1 LTEAAASSE
10 ATAGTLPGLAPGL
23 RGAVAAGF
31 VYDPITMLL
40 GEIVFWVSVA
50 LITYAYVG
58 YPLALAVVSLLR
70 TRRVEKA
77 DVSPS
82 VTFIITAYNEEK
94 RIAEKLENTLKLVY
108 PRSKL
113 EILVASDCSPDKTDE
128 IVKSYGERGIQLVR
142 ASVRKGKEAAQ
153 KLAVE
158 VAKGEIFVFS
168 DVATILPEHAV
179 SNIVKNFNDPTV
191 GCVSSVD
198 RFVDQD
204 GQASGEGAYVRYE
217 MFLRSLE
224 TRVNSLVGLS
234 GSFFAARREVCKAA
248 WSDDLQS
255 DFNTV
260 LNSMR
265 MGLRGVA
272 DPDSIGYYKNIAD
285 ERKEYDRKV
294 RTVLRGIS
302 VFMRSL
308 ALVNPLRHSVF
319 AWQLL
324 SHKLCRWLVPFAMMT
339 AFVSNALLVLSS
351 RWYAMLFLIQ
361 ILFYSVALG
370 GIFWKPLLRLPIVRL
385 FSFFLL
391 VNASIFQAWIRYWSG
406 ERLIVWEP
414 SKR

>member
-1 LTEAAASSE
+1 MMFLEIGFWMSV
-10 ATAGTLPGLAPGL
+10 GL
-23 RGAVAAGF
+23 VA
-31 VYDPITMLL
+31 
-40 GEIVFWVSVA
+40 
-50 LITYAYVG
+50 YAYLG
-58 YPLALAVVSLLR
+58 YAFLLWGFSLFR
-70 TRRVEKA
+70 CRRVSKA
-77 DVSPS
+77 DITPS
-82 VTFIITAYNEEK
+82 VTFIITAYNEQS
-94 RIAEKLENTLKLVY
+94 RIADKLENTLKLTY
-108 PRSKL
+108 PASRLKVV
-113 EILVASDCSPDKTDE
+113 VASDCSSDRTDE
-128 IVKSYGERGIQLVR
+128 IVKSYGDRGIQLVR

-260 LNSMR
+260 LNSMQ

-308 ALVNPLRHSVF
+308 TLANPFRHAIF
-319 AWQLL
+319 AWQLV
-324 SHKLCRWLVPFAMMT
+324 SHKLCRWLVPFGMMT
-339 AFVSNALLVLSS
+339 AFVSNAILALSS
-351 RWYAMLFLIQ
+351 PWYTMLFSIQ
-361 ILFYSVALG
+361 ALFYAVALA
-370 GIFWKPLLRLPIVRL
+370 GILWKPLLRLPIIKL
-385 FSFFLL
+385 ASFFLL

-406 ERLIVWEP
+406 ERLVAWEP

>member
-1 LTEAAASSE
+1 MVLS
-10 ATAGTLPGLAPGL
+10 
-23 RGAVAAGF
+23 
-31 VYDPITMLL
+31 
-40 GEIVFWVSVA
+40 EIVFFVSVA
-50 LITYAYVG
+50 LIVYAYAG
-58 YPLALAVVSLLR
+58 YPLALSLLSLFKSR
-70 TRRVEKA
+70 HVDKA
-77 DVSPS
+77 DVNPS

-94 RIAEKLENTLKLVY
+94 RIVEKLENTLALIY
-108 PRSKL
+108 PRGQL
-113 EILVASDCSPDKTDE
+113 EILVASDCSSDGTDK
-128 IVKSYGERGIQLVR
+128 IVNFYKDRGVQLVR

-158 VAKGEIFVFS
+158 MAKGEILVFS
-168 DVATILPEHAV
+168 DVATILTEQAV
-179 SNIVKNFNDPTV
+179 SNIVKNFHDPTV

-198 RFVDQD
+198 RFLDQD
-204 GQASGEGAYVRYE
+204 GRVSGEGAYVRYE

-234 GSFFAARREVCKAA
+234 GSFFAARSMVCKQA

-272 DPDSIGYYKNIAD
+272 DPESVGYYKNIAD
-285 ERKEYDRKV
+285 ERKEYERKV

-308 ALVNPLRHSVF
+308 ALVNPLRHAMF

-324 SHKLCRWLVPFAMMT
+324 SHKLCRWLVPFGMMT
-339 AFVSNALLVLSS
+339 AFVSNTILALSS

-370 GIFWKPLLRLPIVRL
+370 GILWKPLLRLPIIKL
-385 FSFFLL
+385 SSFFLL
-391 VNASIFQAWIRYWSG
+391 VNASIFQAWVRYCSG
-406 ERLIVWEP
+406 ERLVAWEP

>member
-1 LTEAAASSE
+1 
-10 ATAGTLPGLAPGL
+10 
-23 RGAVAAGF
+23 
-31 VYDPITMLL
+31 MLFA
-40 GEIVFWVSVA
+40 EIVFWASVA

-58 YPLALAVVSLLR
+58 YPLALGVVSLVKA
-70 TRRVEKA
+70 RRVEKA
-77 DVSPS
+77 NVSPS
-82 VTFIITAYNEEK
+82 VTFIIAAYNEEK

-108 PRSKL
+108 PREKL
-113 EILVASDCSPDKTDE
+113 EILVASDCSSDKTDD
-128 IVKSYGERGIQLVR
+128 IVISYGDRGIQLVR

-153 KLAVE
+153 KFAVE
-158 VAKGEIFVFS
+158 AAKGEILVFS

-179 SNIVKNFNDPTV
+179 SNIVKNFHDQTV

-198 RFVDQD
+198 RFVEQD
-204 GQASGEGAYVRYE
+204 GRASGEGAYVRYE

-234 GSFFAARREVCKAA
+234 GSFFAARREVCQGV
-248 WSDDLQS
+248 WSDELQS

-319 AWQLL
+319 AWQML
-324 SHKLCRWLVPFAMMT
+324 SHKLCRWLVPFGMMT
-339 AFVSNALLVLSS
+339 AFVSNALLALSS
-351 RWYAMLFLIQ
+351 RWYAIVFLIQ
-361 ILFYSVALG
+361 VLFYSVALG
-370 GIFWKPLLRLPIVRL
+370 GILWKPLLHLPIIKL
-385 FSFFLL
+385 SSFFLL
-391 VNASIFQAWIRYWSG
+391 VNASIFQAWVRYWSG
-406 ERLIVWEP
+406 ERLVAWEP

>member
-1 LTEAAASSE
+1 
-10 ATAGTLPGLAPGL
+10 
-23 RGAVAAGF
+23 
-31 VYDPITMLL
+31 MLF

-50 LITYAYVG
+50 LIAYAYAG
-58 YPLALAVVSLLR
+58 YPLVLGVVSLVR

-82 VTFIITAYNEEK
+82 VTFIIAAYNEEE
-94 RIAEKLENTLKLVY
+94 RIAEKLDNTLKLVY
-108 PRSKL
+108 PRERL
-113 EILVASDCSPDKTDE
+113 EILVASDCSSDKTDE
-128 IVKSYGERGIQLVR
+128 IVRSYGDRGIHLIR
-142 ASVRKGKEAAQ
+142 APVRKGKDAAQ

-158 VAKGEIFVFS
+158 AAKGEILVFS
-168 DVATILPEHAV
+168 DVATILPEDAI
-179 SNIVKNFNDPTV
+179 SNIVKNFHDPTV

-204 GQASGEGAYVRYE
+204 GQVSGEGAYVRYE

-224 TRVNSLVGLS
+224 MRVNSLVGLS
-234 GSFFAARREVCKAA
+234 GSFFAARREVCKGA
-248 WSDDLQS
+248 WADDLQS

-308 ALVNPLRHSVF
+308 ALVNPLRHALF

-324 SHKLCRWLVPFAMMT
+324 SHKLCRWLVPFGMMT
-339 AFVSNALLVLSS
+339 AFVSNAYVAFSS
-351 RWYAMLFLIQ
+351 RWYATLFMIQ
-361 ILFYSVALG
+361 VLFYAVALG
-370 GIFWKPLLRLPIVRL
+370 GIVWKPLLRLPIIKL
-385 FSFFLL
+385 SSFFLV
-391 VNASIFQAWIRYWSG
+391 VNASIFQAWVRYWSG
-406 ERLIVWEP
+406 ERLITWEP

>member
-1 LTEAAASSE
+1 
-10 ATAGTLPGLAPGL
+10 
-23 RGAVAAGF
+23 
-31 VYDPITMLL
+31 MMWL
-40 GEIVFWVSVA
+40 GEIVFGVSVA
-50 LITYAYVG
+50 LIVYAYAG
-58 YPLALAVVSLLR
+58 YPLVLGVVSLLR

-82 VTFIITAYNEEK
+82 VTYIITAYNEEK
-94 RIAEKLENTLKLVY
+94 RIAEKLENTLKLAY
-108 PRSKL
+108 PHSNL
-113 EILVASDCSPDKTDE
+113 EILVASDCSSDKTDE
-128 IVKSYGERGIQLVR
+128 IVQSYGGRGVQLVR

-158 VAKGEIFVFS
+158 VAKGEILVFS
-168 DVATILPEHAV
+168 DVATILTEYAV
-179 SNIVKNFNDPTV
+179 SNIVKNFHDPTV

-204 GQASGEGAYVRYE
+204 GRVSGEGAYVRYE

-234 GSFFAARREVCKAA
+234 GSFFAARSVVCKQA

-272 DPDSIGYYKNIAD
+272 DPESIGYYKNIAD

-308 ALVNPLRHSVF
+308 TLVNPLRHSVF

-324 SHKLCRWLVPFAMMT
+324 SHKLCRWLVPFGMMT
-339 AFVSNALLVLSS
+339 AFVSNALLALSS
-351 RWYAMLFLIQ
+351 QWYAMLFLIQ
-361 ILFYSVALG
+361 TLFYSVGLG
-370 GIFWKPLLRLPIVRL
+370 GIFWKPLLRLPIIKL
-385 FSFFLL
+385 SSFFLL
-391 VNASIFQAWIRYWSG
+391 VNASIFQAWVRYWSG
-406 ERLIVWEP
+406 ERLVTWEP

>member
-1 LTEAAASSE
+1 
-10 ATAGTLPGLAPGL
+10 
-23 RGAVAAGF
+23 
-31 VYDPITMLL
+31 MLL
-40 GEIVFWVSVA
+40 GEVVFWISVA
-50 LITYAYVG
+50 LIAYAYVG
-58 YPLALAVVSLLR
+58 YPLVLGVVSLLR
-70 TRRVEKA
+70 TRRVQKA
-77 DVSPS
+77 NVSPP
-82 VTFIITAYNEEK
+82 VTYIITAYNEEK
-94 RIAEKLENTLKLVY
+94 RIAQKLENTLKLVY
-108 PRSKL
+108 SRSKL
-113 EILVASDCSPDKTDE
+113 EILVASDCSSDKTDE
-128 IVKSYGERGIQLVR
+128 IVKSYGERGIRLVR
-142 ASVRKGKEAAQ
+142 APVRKGKEAAQ

-158 VAKGEIFVFS
+158 IANGEILVFS
-168 DVATILPEHAV
+168 DVATILPENAV
-179 SNIVKNFNDPTV
+179 SNIVKNFHDPTV

-198 RFVDQD
+198 RFLDQD
-204 GQASGEGAYVRYE
+204 GRVSGEGAYVRYE

-234 GSFFAARREVCKAA
+234 GSFFAARREVCKGQ

-272 DPDSIGYYKNIAD
+272 DPESVGYYKNIAD

-294 RTVLRGIS
+294 RTVLRGLS

-308 ALVNPLRHSVF
+308 ALVNPLRHAVF

-324 SHKLCRWLVPFAMMT
+324 SHKLCRWLVPFAMIT
-339 AFVSNALLVLSS
+339 AFVSNALLALSS
-351 RWYAMLFLIQ
+351 QWFALLFLIQ

-370 GIFWKPLLRLPIVRL
+370 GIFWKPLLRLPIVKL

-391 VNASIFQAWIRYWSG
+391 VNVAIFQAWVRYWSG
-406 ERLIVWEP
+406 ERLIAWEP

>member
-1 LTEAAASSE
+1 
-10 ATAGTLPGLAPGL
+10 
-23 RGAVAAGF
+23 
-31 VYDPITMLL
+31 MLF

-50 LITYAYVG
+50 LIAYAYVG
-58 YPLALAVVSLLR
+58 YPLALGLVSLVR
-70 TRRVEKA
+70 ARRVEKA
-77 DVSPS
+77 NVSPS
-82 VTFIITAYNEEK
+82 VTFIITAYNEEE
-94 RIAEKLENTLKLVY
+94 RIAGKLDNTLRLIY
-108 PRSKL
+108 PREKL
-113 EILVASDCSPDKTDE
+113 EILVASDCSSDKTDE
-128 IVKSYGERGIQLVR
+128 IVRSYRDRGVQLLR
-142 ASVRKGKEAAQ
+142 ASIRKGKEAAQ

-158 VAKGEIFVFS
+158 AAKGEILVFS
-168 DVATILPEHAV
+168 DVATILPEDAV
-179 SNIVKNFNDPTV
+179 SNIVKNFHDPTV

-204 GQASGEGAYVRYE
+204 GRGSGEGAYVRYE

-234 GSFFAARREVCKAA
+234 GSFFAARREVCKGV

-272 DPDSIGYYKNIAD
+272 DPDSIGYYTNIAD

-308 ALVNPLRHSVF
+308 SLVNPMRHAVF
-319 AWQLL
+319 AWQML
-324 SHKLCRWLVPFAMMT
+324 SHKLCRWLVPFAMVA
-339 AFVSNALLVLSS
+339 AFVSNALLALSS
-351 RWYAMLFLIQ
+351 PWYAVLFLMQ

-370 GIFWKPLLRLPIVRL
+370 GIFWRPLMRLPLVKL
-385 FSFFLL
+385 SSFFLV
-391 VNASIFQAWIRYWSG
+391 VNASIFQAWLRYWSG

>member
-1 LTEAAASSE
+1 MIFL
-10 ATAGTLPGLAPGL
+10 
-23 RGAVAAGF
+23 
-31 VYDPITMLL
+31 
-40 GEIVFWVSVA
+40 EIVFWMSVGLVA
-50 LITYAYVG
+50 YAYLG
-58 YPLALAVVSLLR
+58 YPLLLWGLSLIR
-70 TRRVEKA
+70 FRRVSKA
-77 DVSPS
+77 DITPS
-82 VTFIITAYNEEK
+82 VTFIITAYNEQS
-94 RIAEKLENTLKLVY
+94 RIAGKLENTLKLRY
-108 PRSKL
+108 PISRLKVV
-113 EILVASDCSPDKTDE
+113 VASDCSSDRTDE
-128 IVKSYGERGIQLVR
+128 IVKSYADQGIQLVR
-142 ASVRKGKEAAQ
+142 AAVRKGKEAAQ

-168 DVATILPEHAV
+168 DVATILPEHSV

-234 GSFFAARREVCKAA
+234 GSFFAARREVCKGA

-260 LNSMR
+260 LNSMQ
-265 MGLRGVA
+265 MGLRGVS

-308 ALVNPLRHSVF
+308 TLANPFRHAIF
-319 AWQLL
+319 AWQLV
-324 SHKLCRWLVPFAMMT
+324 SHKLCRWLVPFGMMT
-339 AFVSNALLVLSS
+339 AFVSNAILALSS
-351 RWYAMLFLIQ
+351 PWYAMLFSIQ
-361 ILFYSVALG
+361 ALFYAVALA
-370 GIFWKPLLRLPIVRL
+370 GILWKPLLRLPIIKL
-385 FSFFLL
+385 ASFFLL

-406 ERLIVWEP
+406 ERLVAWEP

>member
-1 LTEAAASSE
+1 
-10 ATAGTLPGLAPGL
+10 
-23 RGAVAAGF
+23 
-31 VYDPITMLL
+31 
-40 GEIVFWVSVA
+40 
-50 LITYAYVG
+50 
-58 YPLALAVVSLLR
+58 
-70 TRRVEKA
+70 VEKA
-77 DVSPS
+77 NVSPS
-82 VTFIITAYNEEK
+82 VTFIITAYNEEE
-94 RIAEKLENTLKLVY
+94 RIAGKLDNTLRLIY
-108 PRSKL
+108 PREKL
-113 EILVASDCSPDKTDE
+113 EILVASDCSSDKTDE
-128 IVKSYGERGIQLVR
+128 VVRSYRDRGVQLLR
-142 ASVRKGKEAAQ
+142 ASIRKGKEAAQ

-158 VAKGEIFVFS
+158 AAKGEILVFS
-168 DVATILPEHAV
+168 DVATILPEDAV
-179 SNIVKNFNDPTV
+179 SNIVKNFHDPTV

-204 GQASGEGAYVRYE
+204 GRGSGEGAYVRYE

-234 GSFFAARREVCKAA
+234 GSFFAARREVCKGV

-272 DPDSIGYYKNIAD
+272 DPDSIGYYTNIAD

-308 ALVNPLRHSVF
+308 SLVNPMRHAVF
-319 AWQLL
+319 AWQML
-324 SHKLCRWLVPFAMMT
+324 SHKLCRWLVPFAMVA
-339 AFVSNALLVLSS
+339 AFVSNALLALSS
-351 RWYAMLFLIQ
+351 PWYAVLFLMQ

-370 GIFWKPLLRLPIVRL
+370 GIFWRPLMRLPLVKL
-385 FSFFLL
+385 SSFFLV
-391 VNASIFQAWIRYWSG
+391 VNASIFQAWLRYWSG

>member
-1 LTEAAASSE
+1 MSV
-10 ATAGTLPGLAPGL
+10 GL
-23 RGAVAAGF
+23 VA
-31 VYDPITMLL
+31 
-40 GEIVFWVSVA
+40 
-50 LITYAYVG
+50 YAYLG
-58 YPLALAVVSLLR
+58 YALVLWGLSLFR
-70 TRRVEKA
+70 CRRVSKA
-77 DVSPS
+77 DITPS
-82 VTFIITAYNEEK
+82 VTFIITAYNEQS
-94 RIAEKLENTLKLVY
+94 RIAGKLENTLKLTY
-108 PRSKL
+108 PVSRLKV
-113 EILVASDCSPDKTDE
+113 IVASDCSSDGTDE
-128 IVKSYGERGIQLVR
+128 IVKSYGDRGIQLVR
-142 ASVRKGKEAAQ
+142 ASVRRGKEAAQ

-158 VAKGEIFVFS
+158 VAKGEVFVFS

-234 GSFFAARREVCKAA
+234 GSFFAARREVCKGA

-339 AFVSNALLVLSS
+339 AFVSNAVLALSS

-391 VNASIFQAWIRYWSG
+391 VNASIFQAWVRYWSG